1 MFNGVFAGKKVFITG
16 HTGFKGA
23 WLSSWLLE
31 LGAEVCGYSDA
42 IPTAPSMFAVT
53 SLGSRIKDLR
63 GDVTDSEHLK
73 AAVIEFQPDF
83 IFHLAAQALVSKSYE
98 EPLATI
104 KTNVV
109 GVANILEAVRA
120 LDYKCAA
127 VVVTSDKCYENVEW
141 EWGYKETDH
150 LGGKDVYSG
159 SKGAAEVIFHSYH
172 QSFFLGNKSQHI
184 ASARAGNVIGGGDWA
199 KDRIVADCVRAWSGG
214 TSVSVRSPKA
224 TRPWQHV
231 LEPLSGY
238 LTLAAALWMLPDG
251 QLNGESFNFGPTA
264 EKNQTVVNVIEAL
277 SQSWSPRQQLAT
289 FYEITDHIPF
299 HEAGL
304 LKLNCDKALFHLG
317 WEPTLN
323 FSQCISLVGSWYDA
337 YYNQDDVDMEALTRS
352 QINFYSSI
360 ARDRDLVWAQ

>member
-73 AAVIEFQPDF
+73 AAVTEFQPHF
-83 IFHLAAQALVSKSYE
+83 IFHLAAQALVSQSYE

-104 KTNVV
+104 KTNAV

-141 EWGYKETDH
+141 SGVTKRLITWVGKMFTQGVKER
-150 LGGKDVYSG
+150 L
-159 SKGAAEVIFHSYH
+159 
-172 QSFFLGNKSQHI
+172 
-184 ASARAGNVIGGGDWA
+184 R
-199 KDRIVADCVRAWSGG
+199 
-214 TSVSVRSPKA
+214 
-224 TRPWQHV
+224 
-231 LEPLSGY
+231 
-238 LTLAAALWMLPDG
+238 
-251 QLNGESFNFGPTA
+251 
-264 EKNQTVVNVIEAL
+264 
-277 SQSWSPRQQLAT
+277 
-289 FYEITDHIPF
+289 
-299 HEAGL
+299 
-304 LKLNCDKALFHLG
+304 
-317 WEPTLN
+317 
-323 FSQCISLVGSWYDA
+323 
-337 YYNQDDVDMEALTRS
+337 
-352 QINFYSSI
+352 
-360 ARDRDLVWAQ
+360 